1 MKRRPSVLRVPA
13 VAVAL
18 FLISPVSQGRADTL
32 ATYKLTSSVD
42 IPAASTSST
51 DPQVILNVTPPGA
64 ISPLKTGVD
73 ASGNPI
79 YAQPLQ
85 PLASSTGINS
95 DLGNVAIFLK
105 PPPGTPGTGSQQLG
119 LSFFG
124 SGLKSLSNGGELDFT
139 LSVDK
144 ALGTPILTP
153 TDPKIHVAAMDL
165 SSTTGSTT
173 TTTTTTT
180 TPTTGT
186 TLATNTSTPPVSTA
200 VIPEPM
206 SVVLWAAVVGGLALR
221 AKAYRQRQAPK

>member
-1 MKRRPSVLRVPA
+1 MKRRPSVLWAPA
-13 VAVAL
+13 IAAAL
-18 FLISPVSQGRADTL
+18 AMISQGSQANADTL

-42 IPAASTSST
+42 IPAASSSST

-64 ISPLKTGVD
+64 IAPLQTGVD
-73 ASGNPI
+73 SSGNPI

-105 PPPGTPGTGSQQLG
+105 PPPGTSNTGTQQLG

-124 SGLKSLSNGGELDFT
+124 SGLKSLSNGGQLDFT

-153 TDPKIHVAAMDL
+153 TDPKIHVAALDL
-165 SSTTGSTT
+165 SSTTGSSTGTT
-173 TTTTTTT
+173 TGTTTSGSTSGTTTTT
-180 TPTTGT
+180 TPPVTT
-186 TLATNTSTPPVSTA
+186 AQ
-200 VIPEPM
+200 IPEPM
-206 SVVLWAAVVGGLALR
+206 SVVLWSAVMGGFALR
-221 AKAYRQRQAPK
+221 ANAYRRRKPAK